1 MIGGYTAA
9 YGTGCGV
16 GNTGRWL
23 GWLQDGMLRQGSFA
37 RLNLSLQPE
46 QRLELC
52 VIIATLLMNSAI
64 TTTVELSYSTRLS
77 VAITPHRTQ
86 NGRSHENPWT
96 VTSLRV
102 TSATHGSYHR
112 DEPFGCFLLALHTL
126 NVRSAI
132 NSEIKRK

>member
-64 TTTVELSYSTRLS
+64 TTTVELRLQYQAVGRYYPASYSK
-77 VAITPHRTQ
+77 
-86 NGRSHENPWT
+86 WK
-96 VTSLRV
+96 
-102 TSATHGSYHR
+102 
-112 DEPFGCFLLALHTL
+112 EP
-126 NVRSAI
+126 
-132 NSEIKRK
+132 